1 MIRFVKNPI
10 IILYIAQIV
19 IIFLISLDFLPSF
32 FVFPLL
38 GLILIYFIFAKF
50 INALSFFIASIPFF
64 IALPITDNFDY
75 MSSWRIILLAL
86 FIIWLVKVVK
96 IKSFKSLPIV
106 LKKIKE
112 FYKQYYPSLNLLIL
126 ALFLISIISLIKTV
140 DLSAG
145 IKKIIFFANIFV
157 LYPMILSSV
166 KEKCDFL
173 KIFKSITVAVG
184 AFLLV
189 GYFQLISLFFVSIAS
204 FSQFWSDKIIT
215 VFYGKDLGYLFSHSN
230 TWIAASEEGKGVL
243 RMFSL
248 VGDSHSFA
256 IITMLSIPLFIF
268 FLFVYKNQKNSFYFF
283 YWILIGLSMLAII
296 FSGVRGAWLSLIG
309 PFVVVLY
316 LYFKKINRKIVSV
329 IIISL
334 FLFIPLFPVS
344 STISSGSKGGSGE
357 IHFERVK
364 SISDISEIS
373 NKTRL
378 EIWRLSLESIVKNPT
393 LGVGIGNFPVVLK
406 QPIALSKQGSSA
418 HNLYIHI
425 ASEIGL
431 IGLIIFLIIVISI
444 IKIIYNYY
452 KKTDDNDPYAA
463 FIISFGVIFI
473 WILTYSFFDVAFL
486 NDRVLMIFLSIFSL
500 VILLDKS
507 KQLSD
512 LVVGKIEQNNSDG
525 EIQSSNFKFQD

>member
-1 MIRFVKNPI
+1 MIKFIRNPI
-10 IILYIAQIV
+10 IILYITQIV
-19 IIFLISLDFLPSF
+19 IIALISLDFLPRF
-32 FVFPLL
+32 FAFPLL

-64 IALPITDNFDY
+64 IALPITGNFDY
-75 MSSWRIILLAL
+75 MSSWRVILLFL
-86 FIIWLVKVVK
+86 FIIWLVKVMK

-112 FYKQYYPSLNLLIL
+112 FYKQYYPHLNLLIL
-126 ALFLISIISLIKTV
+126 GLFLISVISLIKTV

-157 LYPMILSSV
+157 LYPIILSSV

-173 KIFKSITVAVG
+173 KVFKSIAVATGV
-184 AFLLV
+184 FLLV
-189 GYFQLISLFFVSIAS
+189 GYFQLLSLFFVSIAS

-230 TWIAASEEGKGVL
+230 TWIAASEEGKGIL

-256 IITMLSIPLFIF
+256 IISMLSIPLFIF
-268 FLFVYKNQKNSFYFF
+268 FFFVYKNQKNSFYFF
-283 YWILIGLSMLAII
+283 WWIMIGLSMSAII
-296 FSGVRGAWLSLIG
+296 FSGVRGAWLSLVG
-309 PFVVVLY
+309 PFAVVLY
-316 LYFKKINRKIVSV
+316 LYFKKINRKI
-329 IIISL
+329 ILAIMISL
-334 FLFIPLFPVS
+334 LLFIPLFPVS
-344 STISSGSKGGSGE
+344 SVISSGSKGGSGE

-378 EIWRLSLESIVKNPT
+378 EIWRLSSESIIKNPM
-393 LGVGIGNFPVVLK
+393 LGVGIGNFPVALK
-406 QPIALSKQGSSA
+406 QPIALSRQGSSA

-431 IGLIIFLIIVISI
+431 IGLIIFLMILIIIMR
-444 IKIIYNYY
+444 IIYNRY
-452 KKTDDNDPYAA
+452 KNTKDNNSYGA
-463 FIISFGVIFI
+463 FIIAFGVIFI

-486 NDRVLMIFLSIFSL
+486 NDRVLMIFLSIFAL
-500 VILLDKS
+500 VVLLDKS
-507 KQLSD
+507 KQFSG
-512 LVVGKIEQNNSDG
+512 LVADKVEQNDLDKKLQ
-525 EIQSSNFKFQD
+525 I